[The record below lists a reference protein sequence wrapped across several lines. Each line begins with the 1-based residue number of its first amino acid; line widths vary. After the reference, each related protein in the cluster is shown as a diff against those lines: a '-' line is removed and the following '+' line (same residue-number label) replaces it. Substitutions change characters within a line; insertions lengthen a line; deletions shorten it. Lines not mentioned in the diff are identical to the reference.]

1 MRLLVAPLLA
11 LVSMAAAAQ
20 SVTLSGSMGDK
31 ALLVINGTPRTLAA
45 GATQQGVKLISV
57 DAHKALVEID
67 GKRIGLTLG
76 GSPVNLGVEA
86 APPRIQVAAG
96 EGGHFLPDGM
106 INGKP
111 VRFLVDTG
119 STSIG
124 LGQAEADRLGLDY
137 KNGQRS
143 VAMTANGEIAVYRT
157 VLATVRIGNVEV
169 HNVEAE
175 VGPGA
180 VGDVLLGN
188 SFLSRFQMLR
198 VDNLLTLELRR

>member
-11 LVSMAAAAQ
+11 LVSMAAPAQ
-20 SVTLSGSMGDK
+20 SVTLNGSMGDK

-45 GATQQGVKLISV
+45 GATQQGVKLINV
-57 DAHKALVEID
+57 DAHTALVEIG
-67 GKRIGLTLG
+67 GKRVGLTLG
-76 GSPVNLGVEA
+76 ASPVNLGGEDT
-86 APPRIQVAAG
+86 PSRILVTAG
-96 EGGHFLPDGM
+96 EGGHFLPEGA
-106 INGKP
+106 INGKR

-119 STSIG
+119 STSIA

-137 KNGQRS
+137 KNGQRR
-143 VAMTANGEIAVYRT
+143 VAATANGEIAVYRT
-157 VLATVRIGNVEV
+157 VLAAVRIGNVEV
-169 HNVEAE
+169 HNVEAD

-180 VGDVLLGN
+180 MGDVLLGN